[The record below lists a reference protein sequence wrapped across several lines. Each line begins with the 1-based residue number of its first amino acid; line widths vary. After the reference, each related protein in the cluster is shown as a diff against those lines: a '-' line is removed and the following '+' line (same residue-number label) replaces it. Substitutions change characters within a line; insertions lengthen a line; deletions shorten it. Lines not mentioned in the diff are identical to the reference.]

1 MDCLRSFN
9 FSLANQSNYDA
20 SLGFKYWQINSN
32 HFWLIDQFLP
42 NVKYLVQGFK
52 NINILKIDVN
62 GDVNSSPA
70 FSPYEALVQNWKWDL
85 QIVGQNSTNVGILA
99 PAQNPGYML
108 IQETNPS
115 FRLSKF
121 QPSITFETPIQSAKE
136 IIFTNFYCDG
146 IANKTITSAQVGFV
160 INVTVFYKYE
170 GE

>member
-9 FSLANQSNYDA
+9 FALANQSNYDA

-32 HFWLIDQFLP
+32 HYWLIDQSLP

-52 NINILKIDVN
+52 NINIFKIEVS

-70 FSPYEALVQNWKWDL
+70 FVPYEALVQNWKWDL
-85 QIVGQNSTNVGILA
+85 QVVGQNSTNVGILA
-99 PAQNPGYML
+99 PAQSPGYMI
-108 IQETNPS
+108 IQETNPY

-121 QPSITFETPIQSAKE
+121 QPSIEFETPIQSAKE

-146 IANKTITSAQVGFV
+146 IANKTTTSAQVGFV

>member
-9 FSLANQSNYDA
+9 FALANQSNYDA
-20 SLGFKYWQINSN
+20 SLGFKYWQINSQ
-32 HFWLIDQFLP
+32 HYWLIDQFLP

-52 NINILKIDVN
+52 NINVFKIEVS

-70 FSPYEALVQNWKWDL
+70 FDPYEALVQNWKWDL

-99 PAQNPGYML
+99 PAQSPGYMI

-115 FRLSKF
+115 FSLSKF
-121 QPSITFETPIQSAKE
+121 QPSIEFETPIQSAKE
-136 IIFTNFYCDG
+136 IRFTNFYCDG
-146 IANKTITSAQVGFV
+146 IANKTTTSAQVGFV

>member
-9 FSLANQSNYDA
+9 FALANQSNYDA

-52 NINILKIDVN
+52 NINVFKIEVS

-70 FSPYEALVQNWKWDL
+70 FVPYEALVQNWKWDL

-99 PAQNPGYML
+99 PAQNPGYMT

-121 QPSITFETPIQSAKE
+121 QPSIEFETPIQSAKE

-146 IANKTITSAQVGFV
+146 IANKTTTSAQVGFV

>member
-9 FSLANQSNYDA
+9 FALANQSNYNA
-20 SLGFKYWQINSN
+20 SLGFKHWQIGTQ
-32 HFWLIDQFLP
+32 HYWLIDQALP
-42 NVKYLVQGFK
+42 NVTYLVQGFK
-52 NINILKIDVN
+52 NINVFGIELS

-70 FSPYEALVQNWKWDL
+70 FTPYEALVQNWKWDL
-85 QIVGQNSTNVGILA
+85 QVIGQNSTNVGILA
-99 PAQNPGYML
+99 PLQSPEYMV

-121 QPSITFETPIQSAKE
+121 QSSITFETPIQSAKE
-136 IIFTNFYCDG
+136 IKFTNFYCDG
-146 IANKTITSAQVGFV
+146 IANHTTTSAQVGFI

>member
-9 FSLANQSNYDA
+9 FALANQSNYDA

-32 HFWLIDQFLP
+32 HFWLIDQSLP

-52 NINILKIDVN
+52 NIKVFKIEVS

-70 FSPYEALVQNWKWDL
+70 FVPYEALVQNWKWDL
-85 QIVGQNSTNVGILA
+85 QVVGQNSTNVGILA
-99 PAQNPGYML
+99 PAQNPGYIV

-121 QPSITFETPIQSAKE
+121 QPSIEFETPIQSAKE

-146 IANKTITSAQVGFV
+146 IANKTTTSAQVGFV

>member
-9 FSLANQSNYDA
+9 FALANQSNYDA
-20 SLGFKYWQINSN
+20 SLGFKYWQINSQ
-32 HFWLIDQFLP
+32 HYWLIDQSLP

-52 NINILKIDVN
+52 NINVFKIEVS

-70 FSPYEALVQNWKWDL
+70 FVPYEALVQNWKWDL
-85 QIVGQNSTNVGILA
+85 QVVGQNSTNVGILA
-99 PAQNPGYML
+99 PAQNPGYMI

-121 QPSITFETPIQSAKE
+121 QPSIEFETPIQSAKE

-146 IANKTITSAQVGFV
+146 IANKTTTSAQVGFV
-160 INVTVFYKYE
+160 INVTIFYKYE

>member
-9 FSLANQSNYDA
+9 FALANQSNYDA

-32 HFWLIDQFLP
+32 HFWLIDQSLP

-52 NINILKIDVN
+52 NINVFKIEVS

-70 FSPYEALVQNWKWDL
+70 FVPYEALVQNWKWDL
-85 QIVGQNSTNVGILA
+85 QVVGQNSTNVGILA
-99 PAQNPGYML
+99 PAQSPGYMI

-121 QPSITFETPIQSAKE
+121 QPKIEFETPIQSAKE

-146 IANKTITSAQVGFV
+146 IANKTTTSAQVGFV

>member
-9 FSLANQSNYDA
+9 FALANQSNYDA

-32 HFWLIDQFLP
+32 HYWLIDQFLP

-52 NINILKIDVN
+52 NINVFKIEVS

-70 FSPYEALVQNWKWDL
+70 FVPYECLVQNWKWDL

-99 PAQNPGYML
+99 PAQSPGYMT

-121 QPSITFETPIQSAKE
+121 QPTIEFETPIQSAKE

-146 IANKTITSAQVGFV
+146 IANKTTTSAQVGFV

>member
-9 FSLANQSNYDA
+9 FALANQSNYDA

-32 HFWLIDQFLP
+32 HFWLIDQSLP

-52 NINILKIDVN
+52 NINVFKIEVS

-70 FSPYEALVQNWKWDL
+70 FVPYEALVQNWKWNL

-99 PAQNPGYML
+99 PAQNPGYMV

-121 QPSITFETPIQSAKE
+121 QPSIEFETPIQSAKE

-146 IANKTITSAQVGFV
+146 IANKTTTSAQVGFV
-160 INVTVFYKYE
+160 INVTIFYKYE

>member
-9 FSLANQSNYDA
+9 FALANQSNYDA

-32 HFWLIDQFLP
+32 HYWLIDQSLP

-52 NINILKIDVN
+52 NINVFKIEVS

-70 FSPYEALVQNWKWDL
+70 FVPYEALVQNWKWDL
-85 QIVGQNSTNVGILA
+85 QVVGQNSTNVGILA
-99 PAQNPGYML
+99 PAQNPGYMI

-121 QPSITFETPIQSAKE
+121 QPSIEFKTPIQSAKE

-146 IANKTITSAQVGFV
+146 IANKTTTSAQVGFV

>member
-9 FSLANQSNYDA
+9 FALANQSNYDA
-20 SLGFKYWQINSN
+20 SLGFKYWQINSQ
-32 HFWLIDQFLP
+32 HYWLIDQSLP

-52 NINILKIDVN
+52 NINVFKIELS

-70 FSPYEALVQNWKWDL
+70 FVPYEALVQNWKWDL
-85 QIVGQNSTNVGILA
+85 QILGQNSTNVGILA
-99 PAQNPGYML
+99 PAQNPGYMV

-121 QPSITFETPIQSAKE
+121 QPSIEFETPIQSAKE

-146 IANKTITSAQVGFV
+146 IANKTTTSAQVGFV

>member
-9 FSLANQSNYDA
+9 FALANQSNYDA
-20 SLGFKYWQINSN
+20 SLGFKYWQINSQ
-32 HFWLIDQFLP
+32 HYWLIDQFLP

-52 NINILKIDVN
+52 NINVFKIEVS

-70 FSPYEALVQNWKWDL
+70 FVPYEALVQNWKWDL
-85 QIVGQNSTNVGILA
+85 QVVGQNSTNVGILA
-99 PAQNPGYML
+99 PAQSPGYMV

-121 QPSITFETPIQSAKE
+121 QPSIEFETPIQSAKE

-146 IANKTITSAQVGFV
+146 IANKTTTSAQVGFV

>member
-9 FSLANQSNYDA
+9 FALANQSNYDA

-32 HFWLIDQFLP
+32 HFWLIDQSLP

-52 NINILKIDVN
+52 NINIFKIEVS

-70 FSPYEALVQNWKWDL
+70 FVPYEALVQNWKWDL

-99 PAQNPGYML
+99 PAQSPGYMI

-121 QPSITFETPIQSAKE
+121 QPSIEFETPIQSAKE

>member
-9 FSLANQSNYDA
+9 FALANQSNYDA

-32 HFWLIDQFLP
+32 HFWLIDQSLP

-52 NINILKIDVN
+52 NINVFKIEVS

-70 FSPYEALVQNWKWDL
+70 FVPYEALVQNWKWDL
-85 QIVGQNSTNVGILA
+85 QVVGQNSTNVGILA
-99 PAQNPGYML
+99 PAQNPGYMV

-121 QPSITFETPIQSAKE
+121 QPSIEFETPIQSAKE

-146 IANKTITSAQVGFV
+146 IANKTTTSAQVGFV